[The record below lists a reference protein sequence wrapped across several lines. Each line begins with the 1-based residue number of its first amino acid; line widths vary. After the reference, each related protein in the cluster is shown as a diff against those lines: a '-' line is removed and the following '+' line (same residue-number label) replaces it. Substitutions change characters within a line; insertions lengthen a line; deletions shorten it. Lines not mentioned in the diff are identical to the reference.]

1 MYSHGTIPRISF
13 LLSTSGCILSAVLT
27 VILFMKFPES
37 LVIRHFP
44 STIFSALYILIIF
57 SSDNNMT
64 PFLIVPLIIVATC
77 YLDKKFL
84 ILPYLG
90 VVTVNILWSYL
101 RMRQQLFSY
110 SELLMELIILVS
122 LIFLWLITD
131 FGDRIRRQVIDD
143 GQQIY
148 DNNTTLHTMFD
159 QINSAIDLLQD
170 HSHNLNGIITTI
182 EGTSETVHSSVA
194 EIVAGCTDTS
204 ANVENQTSAT
214 QSIQDQID
222 HVVATSTHI
231 TETAVMS
238 KDLFDHSVLIVDN
251 LDDISNEIKNKNEE
265 IYDIS
270 KKLYVKTDEVQ
281 KITDIITQIS
291 DQTHL
296 LALNASIEAAR
307 AGDAGRGF
315 AVVAEEVKTLAVQTK
330 SFSVNINNIIHNLE
344 KEVSNIIDSIGILFE
359 METKEDKIVKE
370 TKSNFESLYS
380 HFNAIDEQLA
390 ILTQQLA
397 GVQKANQDI
406 NDSIINISSISQETL
421 ARSEETNEN
430 VNVYLMEAKK
440 AKSSI
445 DELLCLADSMGHM
458 H

>member
-1 MYSHGTIPRISF
+1 MGR
-13 LLSTSGCILSAVLT
+13 
-27 VILFMKFPES
+27 
-37 LVIRHFP
+37 
-44 STIFSALYILIIF
+44 
-57 SSDNNMT
+57 N
-64 PFLIVPLIIVATC
+64 
-77 YLDKKFL
+77 
-84 ILPYLG
+84 
-90 VVTVNILWSYL
+90 
-101 RMRQQLFSY
+101 LFSY
-110 SELLMELIILVS
+110 SELLMEMIILLS

-131 FGDRIRRQVIDD
+131 FGDRIRRQVIND
-143 GQQIY
+143 GQQIS
-148 DNNTTLHTMFD
+148 NNNATLHTMFD

-182 EGTSETVHSSVA
+182 ESTSETVHSSVA
-194 EIVAGCTDTS
+194 EIVAGCSNTS

-231 TETAVMS
+231 TNTAVES
-238 KDLFDHSVLIVDN
+238 KNLFDHSVLIVDN
-251 LDDISNEIKNKNEE
+251 LDHISNDIKNKNEE

-270 KKLYVKTDEVQ
+270 KKLYDKTDEVQ

-315 AVVAEEVKTLAVQTK
+315 AVVADEVKTLAGQTK
-330 SFSVNINNIIHNLE
+330 TFSVSINKIIHNLE
-344 KEVSNIIDSIGILFE
+344 QEVSNIIDSIGILFE
-359 METKEDKIVKE
+359 METKEDHIVKE
-370 TKSNFESLYS
+370 TKNNFQSLYS

-390 ILTQQLA
+390 TLTQQLA
-397 GVQKANQDI
+397 GVQRANQDI

-430 VNVYLMEAKK
+430 VNIYLMEAKK

-445 DELLCLADSMGHM
+445 EELLCLADSMSHM